1 MARQYRISP
10 HGVELELERSATEL
24 TLRIDDR
31 AVVIETYH
39 VDERYVTVVID
50 GQTHRY
56 LYAREAGH
64 IHVASEGQSLCL
76 MPADEE
82 ADDATDSAGFTANVV
97 APMPGKVLDVIAKVG
112 DRLEAGAP
120 LLLLEAMKMEQ
131 TIRTLLLEAMKME
144 QTIRT
149 ATPAIVAEIHVDN
162 DAMVGPGQTL
172 VTLEHVKSDPADN

>member
-131 TIRTLLLEAMKME
+131 TIRT
-144 QTIRT
+144 

>member
-10 HGVELELERSATEL
+10 HGVELELERSATQL

-50 GQTHRY
+50 GRTHRY

-131 TIRTLLLEAMKME
+131 TV
-144 QTIRT
+144 RT

-172 VTLEHVKSDPADN
+172 VTLAHVESNSADS